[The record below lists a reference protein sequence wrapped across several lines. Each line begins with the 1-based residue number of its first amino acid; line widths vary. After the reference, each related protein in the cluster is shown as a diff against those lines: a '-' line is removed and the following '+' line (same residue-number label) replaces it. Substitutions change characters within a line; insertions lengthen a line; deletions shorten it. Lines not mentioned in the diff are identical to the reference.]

1 MSFHSSLHRIYL
13 SPGSLI
19 SSVVD
24 ISANTFPWACQKSPG
39 IATIRVQMDAD
50 TIELGIRATSGNAA
64 QISPLENSEPP
75 NSDTYNFSQRQQF
88 SLPPVD
94 GGRDAWLFL
103 AAAFMVETLVWGA
116 NPSLQ
121 SNEDSIANSHGTR
134 LPFRVWCL
142 SGVL

>member
-1 MSFHSSLHRIYL
+1 VGPPAFAI
-13 SPGSLI
+13 
-19 SSVVD
+19 
-24 ISANTFPWACQKSPG
+24 
-39 IATIRVQMDAD
+39 IALQMDAD
-50 TIELGIRATSGNAA
+50 TIELGIRATPGDGA
-64 QISPLENSEPP
+64 QILPLENSEPP
-75 NSDTYNFSQRQQF
+75 NSDTYNFGQRQEF

-116 NPSLQ
+116 NHSLW
-121 SNEDSIANSHGTR
+121 SNEDSIADCHGTR

>member
-1 MSFHSSLHRIYL
+1 
-13 SPGSLI
+13 
-19 SSVVD
+19 
-24 ISANTFPWACQKSPG
+24 
-39 IATIRVQMDAD
+39 MDAD
-50 TIELGIRATSGNAA
+50 TIELGIRVTPRNGA
-64 QISPLENSEPP
+64 QILPLENFEPP

-142 SGVL
+142 SGVLQYPCTICWIQEYRCYWHLCNGR

>member
-1 MSFHSSLHRIYL
+1 MTPSRGPAERVPAF
-13 SPGSLI
+13 
-19 SSVVD
+19 
-24 ISANTFPWACQKSPG
+24 
-39 IATIRVQMDAD
+39 ATIGLQMDAD
-50 TIELGIRATSGNAA
+50 TIELGIRATPGNAA

-121 SNEDSIANSHGTR
+121 SNEDSIADSHDTR